1 MSSVESAIAS
11 VPGVV
16 GVSAKHLDS
25 GEQILHNANDIFF
38 TASTFKVPLL
48 LELYRQ
54 VDEGKI
60 NLNERI
66 DLNRNHRV
74 PGSGVLKELGEGLR
88 LTLHDL
94 ATLMIIISD
103 NTATD
108 ILYDTVGGENIANTM
123 QNLGLNQTKVPMT
136 TRQLLYSV
144 VGMDPAQP
152 THTYQMASDK
162 LFLNQLVMDSDGYSE
177 ELSDVSSPADMSK
190 LLEIVYQGNVLS
202 TESRRGFLDIL
213 GKQQLRNVIPHKLPV
228 GVEVGHKTGSYYG
241 VRCDVGIVN
250 SPNGAYTVAIMA
262 KNVEGD
268 RLVAD
273 LRLADVSSAIYDQFS
288 E

>member
-16 GVSAKHLDS
+16 GVAAKHLDS
-25 GEQILHNANDIFF
+25 GEEILHNASDVFF

-48 LELYRQ
+48 LELFRQ
-54 VDEGKI
+54 VDNGRI
-60 NLNERI
+60 DLSERL

-88 LTLHDL
+88 PTLRDL

-108 ILYDTVGGENIANTM
+108 ILYERVGGNNIANTM
-123 QNLGLNQTKVPMT
+123 RNLGLNQTNIPMT

-162 LFLNQLVMDSDGYSE
+162 FREVFGNGQIVLGTRSDS
-177 ELSDVSSPADMSK
+177 
-190 LLEIVYQGNVLS
+190 
-202 TESRRGFLDIL
+202 SRR
-213 GKQQLRNVIPHKLPV
+213 
-228 GVEVGHKTGSYYG
+228 S
-241 VRCDVGIVN
+241 
-250 SPNGAYTVAIMA
+250 S
-262 KNVEGD
+262 
-268 RLVAD
+268 
-273 LRLADVSSAIYDQFS
+273 LAAWAR